1 MSKNKL
7 TWKKGKGKL
16 GPLAPLI
23 GKWKAETDSPMGHL
37 FCTRSFESVLG
48 NKYVQL
54 NASWKFA
61 KYSYEETALYG
72 VNKDGKLSFWSF
84 TSDGKQSQ
92 GKLSKATDVHPDAV
106 CFEAQMPAGLARM
119 IYWPDEQEG
128 FYWAV
133 ESKNKKG
140 WKRFT
145 LHHYKKS
152 E

>member
-1 MSKNKL
+1 MSKIKS

-16 GPLAPLI
+16 GSLTPLI
-23 GKWKAETDSPMGHL
+23 GKWKAETESPMGHL
-37 FCTRSFESVLG
+37 ICTRSFESILG
-48 NKYVQL
+48 GKYIQL

-61 KYSYEETALYG
+61 KYSYEEIALYG
-72 VNKDGKLSFWSF
+72 VDKDKKLSFWSF
-84 TSDGKQSQ
+84 TNDGKQSQ
-92 GKLSKATDVHPDAV
+92 GKLSKAEDVHSEAV

-119 IYWPDEQEG
+119 IYWPDEKEG

-133 ESKNKKG
+133 EAKNKKG

-145 LHHYKKS
+145 LHHYKKL